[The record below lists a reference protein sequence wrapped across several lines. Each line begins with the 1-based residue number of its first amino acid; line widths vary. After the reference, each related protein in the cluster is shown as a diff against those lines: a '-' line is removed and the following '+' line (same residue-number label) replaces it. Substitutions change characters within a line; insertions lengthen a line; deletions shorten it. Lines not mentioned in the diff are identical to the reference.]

1 MPKKFAPHIF
11 VTFFVAAVV
20 AAVVVVLISHLAF
33 DFNASLARKGV
44 GGGEGGRR
52 STLIALKFQ
61 VGLSIPTINYKFVGC
76 FGCCCF
82 PFRLLMRLGTADGT
96 ASPSPPPPSGLR
108 QGLVLMFFK
117 PFCLSVWGGKVLQ
130 RINLAKF
137 NP

>member
-11 VTFFVAAVV
+11 VTFFVAAVVVVV

-33 DFNASLARKGV
+33 DFNASRERRRGS
-44 GGGEGGRR
+44 GGGGRR

-96 ASPSPPPPSGLR
+96 ASPSPPPLPSGLR

-117 PFCLSVWGGKVLQ
+117 PFCLSVCLGGKSF
-130 RINLAKF
+130 ATY
-137 NP
+137 